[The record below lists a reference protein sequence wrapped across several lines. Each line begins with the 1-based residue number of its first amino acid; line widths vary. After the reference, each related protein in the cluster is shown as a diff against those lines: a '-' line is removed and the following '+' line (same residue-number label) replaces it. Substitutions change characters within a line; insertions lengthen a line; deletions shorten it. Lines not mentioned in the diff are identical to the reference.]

1 MKNYLSIA
9 LALACAGLVAFLV
22 VTKRGDN
29 AQHETDTGAIADFSN
44 RLDSAQS
51 QIAAG
56 KETMLALSK
65 NLDESRS
72 ASVALSN
79 QLTEARSAV
88 ARDAEQFTNLTRQI
102 AAAESGK
109 KTLDERLADLS
120 SQMTNQTSQV
130 ADLKGQLASTQ
141 TNLDQLNKGCLLLE
155 DRFRRDVAARVVA
168 ERKFNNLAELQAQ
181 LKYLEKNPA
190 KAITADAIFAGL
202 DIVVK
207 SNAFYVY
214 SPD

>member
-1 MKNYLSIA
+1 MKNYLFIA
-9 LALACAGLVAFLV
+9 LALACAVLAASLVM
-22 VTKRGDN
+22 TKRSDN
-29 AQHETDTGAIADFSN
+29 AQHETDSGAIADFSN

-56 KETMLALSK
+56 KETVLTLSK
-65 NLDESRS
+65 SLDERGS
-72 ASVALSN
+72 ASLALSN

-88 ARDAEQFTNLTRQI
+88 ASDAEQLANLARQI
-102 AAAESGK
+102 AAAESEK
-109 KTLDERLADLS
+109 KTLNEQLADLN
-120 SQMTNQTSQV
+120 SQMTNQV
-130 ADLKGQLASTQ
+130 ADLKGQLASARAG
-141 TNLDQLNKGCLLLE
+141 LEQLTKGCLLLE

-168 ERKFNNLAELQAQ
+168 ERKFNNFAELQAQ
-181 LKYLEKNPA
+181 LKYLGNNPA
-190 KAITADAIFAGL
+190 KTITAEGIFAGL